1 MKQVNTKPSSQPGL
15 LEYAVILGLITL
27 AAILSLL
34 FLNNNI
40 QNILPP
46 LATPTV
52 SASAQAFLPQVTRVG
67 LISIISIIAVFPLV
81 SLKGQ

>member
-1 MKQVNTKPSSQPGL
+1 MKQVNIKPSSQPGL
-15 LEYAVILGLITL
+15 LEYAVILSLITL
-27 AAILSLL
+27 VAILSLL

-52 SASAQAFLPQVTRVG
+52 PSSAQALLPEVTG
-67 LISIISIIAVFPLV
+67 GGFISLISVSAILPFV